1 MKKRVV
7 AYPGAAARIFAVV
20 MITICIAGCKGADG
34 TVADPL
40 AYRGTGFF
48 AEVHGKLCGV
58 EFAALISADAGEGDA
73 RRMRVEY
80 TAPQSVSGLYIE
92 QSGGAVTVGY
102 GELSLPGDDMA
113 AMLTPCRMLLPGDD
127 ACILSVTAEKQDGG
141 DVTVIALSDGGRIV
155 LDSACEFPKCIFRE
169 KDELY
174 IDWFEP
180 LRG

>member
-1 MKKRVV
+1 M
-7 AYPGAAARIFAVV
+7 
-20 MITICIAGCKGADG
+20 
-34 TVADPL
+34 ADPL

-58 EFAALISADAGEGDA
+58 EFAALISADAGEEDA

-155 LDSACEFPKCIFRE
+155 LDSACEFTKCIFRE